1 MKFCNK
7 YGKEN
12 NQDSKFCNGCGNK
25 FDNDF
30 METNSKNNKGK
41 KSKTKTILITLG
53 IVVSV
58 IFLVGIVSV
67 GLFIKALGNV
77 IDGIKDKIDTYEE
90 KEQTR
95 EKLYDSIPKELF
107 NKGLLSKDL
116 KFVNYKY
123 GWGMEWTDKTD
134 KYYFYIDSNDY
145 NKYKN
150 YWLEGIDKSQYRDKY
165 NEGLA
170 TYGDYVFKAINVND
184 LSYTSD
190 VEYGNVHL
198 SANKTYY
205 LVQIYDEAIYY
216 EYVRVLDVNDET
228 EYNVYSAS
236 NCKEDSISKEYIF
249 HQENDKWIIEE
260 LTR

>member
-7 YGKEN
+7 CGKEN

-30 METNSKNNKGK
+30 IEINSQNNKGK

-58 IFLVGIVSV
+58 ILLVEIVSV
-67 GLFIKALGNV
+67 GLFIKALGNE
-77 IDGIKDKIDTYEE
+77 IDGIKDKIDADDE

-95 EKLYDSIPKELF
+95 EDIYDSIPKELL
-107 NKGLLSKDL
+107 NRNLISKDL
-116 KFVNYKY
+116 KYVNYRY
-123 GWGMEWTDKTD
+123 GWGMEWTDKTN
-134 KYYFYIDSNDY
+134 KYYYYIDSNNYD
-145 NKYKN
+145 KYKS

-165 NEGLA
+165 NDGLA
-170 TYGDYVFKAINVND
+170 TYGDYVFKEINVND

-198 SANKTYY
+198 KANETYY
-205 LVQIYDEAIYY
+205 LVQICNEAIYY
-216 EYVRVLDVNDET
+216 NYVSALDVNNET
-228 EYNVYSAS
+228 KYYVYSAS
-236 NCKEDSISKEYIF
+236 NCKEDSITKEYIF
-249 HQENDKWIIEE
+249 HQENNKWEIEE
-260 LTR
+260 LVR

>member
-1 MKFCNK
+1 MKICNK
-7 YGKEN
+7 CGKEN
-12 NQDSKFCNGCGNK
+12 NQDSKFCNSCGNK
-25 FDNDF
+25 FENDSI
-30 METNSKNNKGK
+30 ETNLQNNKGK

-53 IVVSV
+53 IVVAV
-58 IFLVGIVSV
+58 ILLVGIVSV
-67 GLFIKALGNV
+67 CLFIKALGNG
-77 IDGIKDKIDTYEE
+77 IDGIKDKIDAYEE

-95 EKLYDSIPKELF
+95 KDIYDSIPKELLNRNLF
-107 NKGLLSKDL
+107 SKDL
-116 KFVNYKY
+116 KYVGYKY

-134 KYYFYIDSNDY
+134 KYYFYIDNSIYD
-145 NKYKN
+145 KYKS

-170 TYGDYVFKAINVND
+170 TYGDYVFKAINVNN

-190 VEYGNVHL
+190 IEYGNVHL
-198 SANKTYY
+198 KANETYY

-216 EYVRVLDVNDET
+216 KYISAYDRDDET
-228 EYNVYSAS
+228 KYNIWSAS

-249 HQENDKWIIEE
+249 HQENGKWIIEE

>member
-7 YGKEN
+7 CGKEN
-12 NQDSKFCNGCGNK
+12 NQDSKFCNSCGNK

-30 METNSKNNKGK
+30 IETNSQNNKGK

-58 IFLVGIVSV
+58 ILLVGIVSV
-67 GLFIKALGNV
+67 GLFIKALGNG
-77 IDGIKDKIDTYEE
+77 IAGIKDKIDAYEE

-95 EKLYDSIPKELF
+95 EDIYDSIPKELL
-107 NKGLLSKDL
+107 NRNLISKDL
-116 KFVNYKY
+116 KYVNYRY
-123 GWGMEWTDKTD
+123 GWGMEWTDKTN
-134 KYYFYIDSNDY
+134 KYYFYIDSNNYD
-145 NKYKN
+145 KYKS

-198 SANKTYY
+198 KANETYY

-216 EYVRVLDVNDET
+216 NYVSALDVNNET
-228 EYNVYSAS
+228 KYYVYSAS

-249 HQENDKWIIEE
+249 HQENNKWEIEE
-260 LTR
+260 LVR

>member
-7 YGKEN
+7 CGKEN
-12 NQDSKFCNGCGNK
+12 NQDSKFCNSCGNK

-30 METNSKNNKGK
+30 IETNSQNNKGK
-41 KSKTKTILITLG
+41 KSKIKTILITLG

-58 IFLVGIVSV
+58 ILLVGIVSV
-67 GLFIKALGNV
+67 GLFIKALGNG
-77 IDGIKDKIDTYEE
+77 IAGIKDKIDAYEE

-95 EKLYDSIPKELF
+95 EDIYDSIPKELL
-107 NKGLLSKDL
+107 NRNLISKDL
-116 KFVNYKY
+116 KYVNYRY
-123 GWGMEWTDKTD
+123 GWGMEWTDKTN
-134 KYYFYIDSNDY
+134 KYYFYIDSNNYD
-145 NKYKN
+145 KYKS

-198 SANKTYY
+198 KANETYY

-216 EYVRVLDVNDET
+216 NYVSALDVNNET
-228 EYNVYSAS
+228 KYYVYSAS

-249 HQENDKWIIEE
+249 HQENNKWEIEE
-260 LTR
+260 LVR